1 MELDFDQDI
10 APMRREY
17 FPTQMRARDFDR
29 SMKFRSEV
37 LMPMRQ
43 QTVKLQQQAIQM
55 QNSKLQQEGLMLNLQ
70 QTRKKIADDVKA
82 AEGIPELM
90 DTLTGIIEDP
100 SKDNY
105 EKNKAIALV
114 QTSLPP
120 FMLKNPSVSNAFGFA
135 GTAISNNMAR
145 LKEEE
150 RKKKEEEN
158 RRLGIASGFAQIGA
172 TDAVRDVV
180 GDSEIGEAY
189 ISMAEAYQE
198 RNKEAQRTNRQAA
211 AMEDRDKQIS
221 EFSKIET
228 KVLGF
233 APEALKTDWPNTA
246 VPVQGR
252 TVPINDLTKDIEKS
266 GKKWSAD
273 EVIKLRT
280 YYTQIM
286 EMSGYSVD
294 PKKLEGTEPNA
305 LLKATL
311 SKVIERKRSLGA
323 YGPPPES
330 SVTALYGG

>member
-10 APMRREY
+10 APMRQEY

-55 QNSKLQQEGLMLNLQ
+55 QNSKLQQEGLVLNLQ

-105 EKNKAIALV
+105 EKNKSIALV

-120 FMLKNPSVSNAFGFA
+120 FMLKNPSVNSAFGFA

-150 RKKKEEEN
+150 RKKKEEES
-158 RRLGIASGFAQIGA
+158 RRLGIASGLAQIGA

-180 GDSEIGEAY
+180 GDSEIGGSY
-189 ISMAEAYQE
+189 ISIAESYEDRNEAAQNVKIQE
-198 RNKEAQRTNRQAA
+198 SAMKE
-211 AMEDRDKQIS
+211 RDKQIS

-233 APEALKTDWPNTA
+233 APETMKTDWENITTPKKGAT
-246 VPVQGR
+246 
-252 TVPINDLTKDIEKS
+252 INDITDIIGKS
-266 GKKWSAD
+266 GEKKWSAD

-286 EMSGYSVD
+286 GMSGYRVD
-294 PKKLEGTEPNA
+294 PKKLEGAEPNA
-305 LLKATL
+305 LLKETL

-323 YGPPPES
+323 YGPPPVS